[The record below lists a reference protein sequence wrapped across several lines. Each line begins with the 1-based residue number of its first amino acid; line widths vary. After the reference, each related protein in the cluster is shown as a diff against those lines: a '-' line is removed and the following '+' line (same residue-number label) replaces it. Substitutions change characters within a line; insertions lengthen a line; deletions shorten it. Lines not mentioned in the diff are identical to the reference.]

1 MIEYDLHDIVMMK
14 KPHACGAN
22 EWEIKRMGMEIRLEC
37 QGCGHQV
44 TMLRNDFN
52 KRLKK
57 VLRKAD
63 QEN

>member
-1 MIEYDLHDIVMMK
+1 MDYDLHDIVMMK
-14 KPHACGAN
+14 KPHACGTN
-22 EWEIKRMGMEIRLEC
+22 EWEIKRLGMEIRLEC

-44 TMLRNDFN
+44 MMLRNDFN

-63 QEN
+63 